1 MRGLEGH
8 RLILNVKLPHFIH
21 KPKLKELKMEG
32 LVILVIM
39 VGIWAAFG
47 LWAKSVMTPKGY
59 GPVASFFV
67 GAIGGIFGILIAY
80 LMPKKT
86 D

>member
-1 MRGLEGH
+1 MKCLNCYTTEGFVP
-8 RLILNVKLPHFIH
+8 LFIH

-32 LVILVIM
+32 FVYLLII

-47 LWAKSVMTPKGY
+47 LWAKSLMTPKGY

-80 LMPKKT
+80 LMPNKT